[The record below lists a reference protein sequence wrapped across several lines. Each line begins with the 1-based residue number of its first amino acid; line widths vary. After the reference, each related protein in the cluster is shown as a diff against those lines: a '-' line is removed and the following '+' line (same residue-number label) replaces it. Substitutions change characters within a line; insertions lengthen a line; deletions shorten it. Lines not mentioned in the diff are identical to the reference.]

1 MPEGK
6 LSLEDA
12 LVMAAGG
19 TPDPDPNQPDP
30 NQPDPN
36 QPDTNQPDTNQPDTD
51 KPDSDKPDSDQPD
64 SDQSDS
70 DKPDTTGKKEE
81 QKPNP
86 MKELRDKYNSEKTTR
101 EKIDSAIQRFTEGD
115 YDFKLKDFK
124 TEDGKFDYD
133 AFIKA
138 MDDAD
143 IKAKAESR
151 GISPEVQAEIERI
164 EKEKVELQKQ
174 RLQVAMDK
182 ALTNLQ
188 LDLKIT
194 SADINN
200 FFKDALAANKNP
212 YAWLAQGG
220 SLHDLYNI
228 IYNDRIVQA
237 KIEAAVNAARAKWEE
252 EARIQKKV
260 PAPNPA
266 QPTQP
271 QPQNPNGIS
280 LEQLLTEAASK
291 KI

>member
-12 LVMAAGG
+12 LVLAAGG
-19 TPDPDPNQPDP
+19 TPDPNQPDP

-36 QPDTNQPDTNQPDTD
+36 QPNPNQPDPNQPD
-51 KPDSDKPDSDQPD
+51 PNQPNPNQPD
-64 SDQSDS
+64 PNQ
-70 DKPDTTGKKEE
+70 PATTGKNEE

-101 EKIDSAIQRFTEGD
+101 EKIDSTIQRFTEGD
-115 YDFKLKDFK
+115 YNFKLKDFK
-124 TEDGKFDYD
+124 TEDGKVDYD
-133 AFIKA
+133 AVIKA

-151 GISPEVQAEIERI
+151 GISPEVQAELERI

-182 ALTNLQ
+182 ALTNMQ

-228 IYNDRIVQA
+228 IYNDRLVQA

-252 EARIQKKV
+252 EAKIQKKV

>member
-12 LVMAAGG
+12 LVLAAGG
-19 TPDPDPNQPDP
+19 TPNPNQPDPNQPDPNQPDSNQPDPNQPDP

-36 QPDTNQPDTNQPDTD
+36 QPDSNQPDPKQPDPNQPA
-51 KPDSDKPDSDQPD
+51 
-64 SDQSDS
+64 
-70 DKPDTTGKKEE
+70 TTGKNEE

-86 MKELRDKYNSEKTTR
+86 MKELRDKYNAEKTTR

-124 TEDGKFDYD
+124 TEDGKVDYD
-133 AFIKA
+133 AVIKA
-138 MDDAD
+138 MDAAD

-182 ALTNLQ
+182 ALTNMQ

-228 IYNDRIVQA
+228 IYNDRLVQA